1 MTCCSFL
8 AAFKRFIFR
17 CFIYFIVL
25 LWPYNKIQTI
35 DHSTTEFKQKLQMN
49 FGYFKINTKDF
60 DHIIE
65 DPSLVLLLYSFV
77 EIIFG
82 IMGIF
87 GSFFGGIM
95 SCICFI
101 LTNFVYFNPLF
112 PGNNITLYETR
123 EELFLNI
130 GTLCAL
136 LMATFYPGDDY
147 KQPNTKDDNYDDVND
162 SSNNSYVNY
171 VPKTQEDL
179 NKKLN
184 SEMPVN
190 KKAQRSRKK

>member
-1 MTCCSFL
+1 
-8 AAFKRFIFR
+8 
-17 CFIYFIVL
+17 
-25 LWPYNKIQTI
+25 
-35 DHSTTEFKQKLQMN
+35 MN

-101 LTNFVYFNPLF
+101 ITNFIYFNPLF

-136 LMATFYPGDDY
+136 LMATFYPGDEHIQTDI
-147 KQPNTKDDNYDDVND
+147 KDENDDGND
-162 SSNNSYVNY
+162 GSNGYVNY
-171 VPKTQEDL
+171 VPRTQADL

-184 SEMPVN
+184 AEMPVN

>member
-1 MTCCSFL
+1 MNCNSFISL
-8 AAFKRFIFR
+8 LKRFFFR
-17 CFIYFIVL
+17 CLIYFIVL

-49 FGYFKINTKDF
+49 FGFFKI
-60 DHIIE
+60 HIKELENVIE
-65 DPSLVLLLYSFV
+65 DPSLVLLLYSLV
-77 EIIFG
+77 EIVFG
-82 IMGIF
+82 IMGVF

-112 PGNNITLYETR
+112 PGNEITLFETR

-130 GTLCAL
+130 GTLCAM
-136 LMATFYPGDDY
+136 LMATFYKEGEEEREEEKEENGY
-147 KQPNTKDDNYDDVND
+147 LNYIP
-162 SSNNSYVNY
+162 SE
-171 VPKTQEDL
+171 KEDL

-184 SEMPVN
+184 AEMPVN
-190 KKAQRSRKK
+190 KKVQRGRKNK

>member
-1 MTCCSFL
+1 MTCRSFIS
-8 AAFKRFIFR
+8 AFKRFLFR

-49 FGYFKINTKDF
+49 FGYFKIHTKEF
-60 DHIIE
+60 EHIIE
-65 DPSLVLLLYSFV
+65 DPSLVLLLYSFA

-95 SCICFI
+95 SCICFTF
-101 LTNFVYFNPLF
+101 TNFIYFNPLF
-112 PGNNITLYETR
+112 PGNNITLYDTR

-136 LMATFYPGDDY
+136 LMATFYPGDDAII
-147 KQPNTKDDNYDDVND
+147 NGSSIENGEVNDDNY
-162 SSNNSYVNY
+162 VNY
-171 VPKTQEDL
+171 IPQSKADL

-184 SEMPVN
+184 AEMPIN
-190 KKAQRSRKK
+190 KKTQRNRKK